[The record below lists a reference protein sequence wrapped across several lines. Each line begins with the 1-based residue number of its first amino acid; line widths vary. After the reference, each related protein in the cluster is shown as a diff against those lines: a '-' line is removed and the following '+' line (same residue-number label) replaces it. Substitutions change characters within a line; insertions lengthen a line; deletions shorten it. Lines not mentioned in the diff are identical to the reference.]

1 MQNPSKIYQKTI
13 CKMECYVLFP
23 KETCGA
29 PGITSK
35 ASKMLP
41 RQPQDGLLAFQDA
54 PKTRQRRPQ
63 NTSKTPPRRLSASKT
78 PRDALPTPLGRT
90 RRASRKL
97 LASIL
102 DGSWTLKSSE
112 NLPETSPRQAD
123 GQTDRW
129 TDGQTDRRTDGQMYR
144 R

>member
-1 MQNPSKIYQKTI
+1 
-13 CKMECYVLFP
+13 MECCVLSP

-41 RQPQDGLLAFQDA
+41 RHPQDGLLAFQDA

-63 NTSKTPPRRLSASKT
+63 NTSKTTPRRLSASKM
-78 PRDALPTPLGRT
+78 PQDALWTPLGRPG
-90 RRASRKL
+90 RASRKP

-102 DGSWTLKSSE
+102 DGSRTLKSSE
-112 NLPETSPRQAD
+112 NLPETSPGQAD
-123 GQTDRW
+123 RQTDRYKIH
-129 TDGQTDRRTDGQMYR
+129 DHVACLHVCLYVCLSA
-144 R
+144 